1 MGLDKD
7 TVFFKDKSFSDLLE
21 DVYDNVKTKR
31 SQIDILI
38 QELQP
43 FMRSIG
49 DAAVIVPLIKEY
61 MEVAVKNDEH
71 IVKIVAVLQR
81 LISAGMRGTD
91 DGDILTEAE
100 KEQLLH
106 ELDDAAEHLQTRL
119 DETQKV
125 SKITKTALG

>member
-1 MGLDKD
+1 MSLDKD

-31 SQIDILI
+31 SQIDTLI
-38 QELQP
+38 KELQP
-43 FMRSIG
+43 FMKNIG

-71 IVKIVAVLQR
+71 IVKVVAVLQR
-81 LISAGMRGTD
+81 LISTGMRGVED
-91 DGDILTEAE
+91 NDILSDAE

-106 ELDDAAEHLQTRL
+106 ELDEVAEEVQNRL
-119 DETQKV
+119 DENEV
-125 SKITKTALG
+125 ASKTAVG

>member
-1 MGLDKD
+1 MNLDKD

-31 SQIDILI
+31 GQIDTLI
-38 QELQP
+38 KELQP
-43 FMRSIG
+43 FMKSIG

-71 IVKIVAVLQR
+71 IVKVVAVMQR
-81 LISAGMRGTD
+81 LISTGMRGTD
-91 DGDILTEAE
+91 DGDLLSEAE

-106 ELDDAAEHLQTRL
+106 ELDEVAEEVQSRL
-119 DETQKV
+119 DENEAA
-125 SKITKTALG
+125 SKTAVG